1 MDKIV
6 VEDLDLFYGNF
17 QALKKIN
24 VAFKEHENY
33 RSDRTVGLR

>member
-17 QALKKIN
+17 QALKKLN
-24 VAFKEHENY
+24 HY
-33 RSDRTVGLR
+33 RLKPVGSVGC

>member
-17 QALKKIN
+17 QALKKMVIVKKCVVN
-24 VAFKEHENY
+24 SKLN
-33 RSDRTVGLR
+33 